1 MNSVDRNS
9 VRIGRHQAAGSTV
22 PKPLCVSTDE
32 GSCVWKLNLRRR
44 RRATSLI
51 LLGISWPVISPDL
64 PAGLEN
70 SLISPSLSSPQSLSY
85 LLSVV
90 PSHAVPFLLFITF
103 FISLCLSHHLSSL
116 LFSIPLWPWT
126 IWALTVAFLSKLT
139 RILYIVVTCHHFIN
153 HTFKKNLLQEI
164 PCALCQIPLILQGC
178 IFLRVPFEGF
188 TLDLLSESVN
198 LHELSLCTCDVP
210 SLKTDKILQ
219 FNYCENLI
227 T

>member
-9 VRIGRHQAAGSTV
+9 VRIGRHQAARSTV
-22 PKPLCVSTDE
+22 PKPVCVSTDE
-32 GSCVWKLNLRRR
+32 GSCVWKLNQR

-70 SLISPSLSSPQSLSY
+70 SLISLSLSSPQSLSY
-85 LLSVV
+85 FTLCGPITCCPIPPSLSLSPSPSVSVTTSLLLHSRSRCGPEPSE
-90 PSHAVPFLLFITF
+90 PSH
-103 FISLCLSHHLSSL
+103 L
-116 LFSIPLWPWT
+116 LFSPHSPGFFT
-126 IWALTVAFLSKLT
+126 LSLH
-139 RILYIVVTCHHFIN
+139 VTTSIFTHL
-153 HTFKKNLLQEI
+153 KKNLLHEI
-164 PCALCQIPLILQGC
+164 PCARCQIPLILQGC
-178 IFLRVPFEGF
+178 IFLRVLFEGF

-198 LHELSLCTCDVP
+198 LHELSLCTCDAS

-219 FNYCENLI
+219 FNYCANLI